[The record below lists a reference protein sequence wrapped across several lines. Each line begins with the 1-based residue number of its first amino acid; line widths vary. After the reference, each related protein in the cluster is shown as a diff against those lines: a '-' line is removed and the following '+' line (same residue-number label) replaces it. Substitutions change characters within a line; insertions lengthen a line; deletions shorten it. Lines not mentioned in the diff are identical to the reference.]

1 VAEKRPAHD
10 LDGPRADASLEPASQ
25 VGADDQPSRPLRS
38 TFGTAVGAAMMGFE
52 QAMRSEPPA
61 EVMAAEHAPELG
73 QSGEDSGIVIV
84 IPDPLPPRR

>member
-1 VAEKRPAHD
+1 MPDERPA
-10 LDGPRADASLEPASQ
+10 
-25 VGADDQPSRPLRS
+25 
-38 TFGTAVGAAMMGFE
+38 AMLGFE

-73 QSGEDSGIVIV
+73 QSGEDEEMVVV

>member
-1 VAEKRPAHD
+1 
-10 LDGPRADASLEPASQ
+10 
-25 VGADDQPSRPLRS
+25 
-38 TFGTAVGAAMMGFE
+38 MMGFE

>member
-1 VAEKRPAHD
+1 MPDERPS
-10 LDGPRADASLEPASQ
+10 P
-25 VGADDQPSRPLRS
+25 DDVEDRSPTPLRP
-38 TFGTAVGAAMMGFE
+38 TFGTAVGAAMLGFE

-73 QSGEDSGIVIV
+73 QSGEDEEMVVV